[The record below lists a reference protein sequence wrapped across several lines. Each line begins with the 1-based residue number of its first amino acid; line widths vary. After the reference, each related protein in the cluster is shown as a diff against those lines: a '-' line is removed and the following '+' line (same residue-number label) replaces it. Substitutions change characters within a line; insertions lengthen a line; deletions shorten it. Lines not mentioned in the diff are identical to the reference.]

1 MSCSICLED
10 YKGKKIEMVKC
21 QYCPYGACRGC
32 QQRYLLQTTED
43 PHCMDCKRGWTTDFM
58 ADNFPLSFRNDTL
71 RKQRRIILHDREKS
85 MLPAMQPFVQWKREI
100 AELTVKIIPLH
111 AALYGT
117 ADDIKEKG
125 VLEVGLTAE
134 LQKSSTKRSTARRKL
149 HLLNEEMEDENITL
163 ERRAEIRMER
173 TAVEDEL
180 VTLDS
185 TYKCIYKDYRAA
197 LEAHGTMERNLHL
210 LKRRFAGEDVGDGT
224 ATVAAARREFVMRCP
239 ADACRGFL
247 SSAHKCGTCAKWAC
261 AKCLECI
268 GEDKTAA
275 HTCKPES
282 VESAKMIQKETR
294 PCPKCG
300 VRIFKI
306 DGCDQ
311 MWCTQE
317 GCNTA
322 FSWNT
327 GHVVTGI
334 VHNPHYYEWLRR
346 TGAQVRETGD
356 IPCGGVPGYR
366 LLTLLT
372 RAAYMPEK
380 MRNTLYDMHR
390 AIMDFQNVRLPQYPA
405 RMPALSNKDED
416 VAYLM
421 NEMTEAEWQRALEIK
436 EARFIRKREIG
447 QILQTL
453 ITAASDVLN
462 AIQARFDDME
472 ARHDAKNRQMQAV
485 AMKSSGD
492 QAVRRVAL
500 ATVQVEMNKYDKE
513 EGVKM
518 VAWVEENA
526 LAQLRQL
533 FEYTN
538 EAFKTLG
545 EKQRMAVPQVSE
557 KWEWKPARILY
568 RPAKAK
574 AAAGATERVEVE
586 DDEV

>member
-1 MSCSICLED
+1 MSCPICLED
-10 YKGKKIEMVKC
+10 YKGKRIEMVKC

-58 ADNFPLSFRNDTL
+58 ASNFPLSFRNDTL
-71 RKQRRIILHDREKS
+71 RKHRRIILHDREKS

-100 AELTVKIIPLH
+100 DELNTKITPL
-111 AALYGT
+111 AVVLYGSEGERDKGLSAEVT
-117 ADDIKEKG
+117 A
-125 VLEVGLTAE
+125 AA
-134 LQKSSTKRSTARRKL
+134 SKRVAARRMV
-149 HLLNEEMEDENITL
+149 HVLNEEMENEDITL
-163 ERRAEIRMER
+163 ERRAAIRVER
-173 TAVEDEL
+173 TALEDQL
-180 VTLDS
+180 VALDATYKRIYKEFRATLDMHAE
-185 TYKCIYKDYRAA
+185 I
-197 LEAHGTMERNLHL
+197 ERNLHL
-210 LKRRFAGEDVGDGT
+210 LKRRFEGEDVGDGT

-239 ADACRGFL
+239 ADTCRGFL

-268 GEDKTAA
+268 GEEKTTA

-311 MWCTQE
+311 MWCTQD

-346 TGAQVRETGD
+346 TGAQARETGD
-356 IPCGGVPGYR
+356 IPCGGVPGFR
-366 LLTLLT
+366 LLTLLS
-372 RAAYMPEK
+372 RATYMPEK

-405 RMPALSNKDED
+405 RMPALANKDED
-416 VAYLM
+416 IAYLM
-421 NEMTEAEWQRALEIK
+421 NELTEEQWQRALEIK

-453 ITAASDVLN
+453 ITAASDILN
-462 AIQARFDDME
+462 AIQARFDE
-472 ARHDAKNRQMQAV
+472 ANLQQEAKQRKLNA
-485 AMKSSGD
+485 AALKSSQD
-492 QAVRRVAL
+492 PAVRRVAL
-500 ATVQVEMNKYDKE
+500 ASVQVEMNKYILE
-513 EGVKM
+513 EGGKM
-518 VAWVEENA
+518 NAWVEENV
-526 LAQLRQL
+526 LKQLRQL
-533 FEYTN
+533 FDYTN
-538 EAFKTLG
+538 DAFKTLG
-545 EKQRMAVPQVSE
+545 ATQHMAVPQISD
-557 KWEWKPARILY
+557 KWEWKAARILY
-568 RPAKAK
+568 RPAKA
-574 AAAGATERVEVE
+574 AAAAARSTETE
-586 DDEV
+586 DDA

>member
-1 MSCSICLED
+1 
-10 YKGKKIEMVKC
+10 
-21 QYCPYGACRGC
+21 
-32 QQRYLLQTTED
+32 
-43 PHCMDCKRGWTTDFM
+43 MDCKRGWTADFM

-71 RKQRRIILHDREKS
+71 RKHRRVILHDREKS

-100 AELTVKIIPLH
+100 AELSVKIIPLQTV
-111 AALYGT
+111 LYG
-117 ADDIKEKG
+117 DDPKNDA
-125 VLEVGLTAE
+125 GLSVDV
-134 LQKSSTKRSTARRKL
+134 QNSSTKRSVARRKL
-149 HLLNEEMEDENITL
+149 HVLNEEMEDENVTL
-163 ERRAEIRMER
+163 QRRAEIRTER
-173 TAVEDEL
+173 TAIEDEL
-180 VTLDS
+180 VALDAD
-185 TYKCIYKDYRAA
+185 YKRIYKEYRAA
-197 LEAHGTMERNLHL
+197 LEAHSTMERNLHL

-239 ADACRGFL
+239 AESCRGFL

-346 TGAQVRETGD
+346 TGAQMRETGD
-356 IPCGGVPGYR
+356 IPCGGVPGFR
-366 LLTLLT
+366 LLTLLS
-372 RAAYMPEK
+372 RASYMTES

-405 RMPALSNKDED
+405 RMPALANKDED

-421 NEMTEAEWQRALEIK
+421 NEITEAEWQRALEIK

-453 ITAASDVLN
+453 ITAASDILN

-472 ARHDAKNRQMQAV
+472 AHHDAKNRQMQAAAV
-485 AMKSSGD
+485 KSSGD
-492 QAVRRVAL
+492 LAVRRVAL
-500 ATVQVEMNKYDKE
+500 ATVLVEMNKYDKE
-513 EGVKM
+513 EGAKM
-518 VAWVEENA
+518 VRWVQENV
-526 LAQLRQL
+526 LTQLRQL
-533 FEYTN
+533 FDYTN

-545 EKQRMAVPQVSE
+545 AKQHMAVPQISE

-568 RPAKAK
+568 RPAKK
-574 AAAGATERVEVE
+574 ATVTARTEDEEEAEV
-586 DDEV
+586 